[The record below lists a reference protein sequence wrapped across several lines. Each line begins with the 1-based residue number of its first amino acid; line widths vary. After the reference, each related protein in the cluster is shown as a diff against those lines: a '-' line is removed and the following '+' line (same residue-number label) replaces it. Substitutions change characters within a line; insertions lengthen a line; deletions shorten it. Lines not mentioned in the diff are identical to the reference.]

1 VVDVAGAA
9 RERPLMARAEK
20 MAEVN
25 RILIE

>member
-1 VVDVAGAA
+1 MVDVVGAA
-9 RERPLMARAEK
+9 RERPLMARAEE